1 MLYSKSS
8 SPGAAAFWSL
18 KSLQLQGHL
27 SAASGDNQAARQK
40 PALLYVSL
48 FNDKGLILCYRGLDT
63 STTAE
68 VDSLQVLK
76 LATETAELK
85 LQTNVT
91 KATGPPDQLQKGVL
105 LGWYYAADKD
115 YYFAEHLRTEQELEN
130 KSSWRFLDAEA
141 GKEHNNRAAEQP
153 RHLTWREAAD
163 LNEDR
168 EHKERYN
175 SWFVVCAAP
184 SEPAFEAQMRLQRYL
199 PPPLT
204 LGEKAAVEA
213 RALRKRQ
220 RESSRPSSVAGVEQP
235 DARSFLALCTGTG
248 ILPGM
253 LALRGYSGE
262 MVDSA
267 KDGALFWRNWWHL
280 NRPADALQSDG
291 LERLSADLRQQGVGE
306 SGSSGRVELRQLDT
320 AELQVNPNPVDLV
333 SPRVQKLPLALGFCS
348 AWLGPTAGLLPHL
361 AVCHA

>member
-1 MLYSKSS
+1 M
-8 SPGAAAFWSL
+8 
-18 KSLQLQGHL
+18 
-27 SAASGDNQAARQK
+27 
-40 PALLYVSL
+40 
-48 FNDKGLILCYRGLDT
+48 
-63 STTAE
+63 
-68 VDSLQVLK
+68 
-76 LATETAELK
+76 
-85 LQTNVT
+85 
-91 KATGPPDQLQKGVL
+91 L

-115 YYFAEHLRTEQELEN
+115 YYFAEHLRTEEDLERRHW
-130 KSSWRFLDAEA
+130 WRFLDAEA
-141 GKEHNNRAAEQP
+141 GEEHNNRPAEQP

-163 LNEDR
+163 LNEDT

-204 LGEKAAVEA
+204 LGEKAAGEA
-213 RALRKRQ
+213 RAQRKRQ
-220 RESSRPSSVAGVEQP
+220 RQSSRPSSAAGVEQP

-280 NRPADALQSDG
+280 KRPADALQSDG

-306 SGSSGRVELRQLDT
+306 GGSSGRVELRQLDT
-320 AELQVNPNPVDLV
+320 RELQVNPNPVDLV
-333 SPRVQKLPLALGFCS
+333 SPHVQKSPLALCSISGF
-348 AWLGPTAGLLPHL
+348 APLGL
-361 AVCHA
+361 APRQGCCHT